1 MLTAKK
7 YWTATTLQ
15 GDKMKITKAELLD
28 MIKEEILKEYGM
40 EQDFKPGMMV
50 AWNSLEKVVKKTA
63 SGKEKVD
70 YVRMPMEGK
79 IISVEMDRYSA
90 EPGFAMVAVEGSREP
105 VMVALTDLDP
115 A

>member
-1 MLTAKK
+1 
-7 YWTATTLQ
+7 
-15 GDKMKITKAELLD
+15 MKITKTLLRKI
-28 MIKEEILKEYGM
+28 IKEELQEAFGM
-40 EQDFKPGMMV
+40 EQDFKPGMKV
-50 AWNSLEKVVKKTA
+50 NWNSLEKVIKKTA

-90 EPGFAMVAVEGSREP
+90 EPGFAMVAVEGEREP

>member
-1 MLTAKK
+1 MKLTKK
-7 YWTATTLQ
+7 
-15 GDKMKITKAELLD
+15 IIVE
-28 MIKEEILKEYGM
+28 MIKKQIQEAFGM

-50 AWNSLEKVVKKTA
+50 TWSELQKVVKTTA

-79 IISVEMDRYSA
+79 IVKVEMDRYST
-90 EPGFAMVAVEGSREP
+90 EPGFAMVAVEGEPKP
-105 VMVALTDLDP
+105 VMVALTELDP

>member
-1 MLTAKK
+1 
-7 YWTATTLQ
+7 
-15 GDKMKITKAELLD
+15 MKITKTLLRKI
-28 MIKEEILKEYGM
+28 IKEEILKEYGM

-70 YVRMPMEGK
+70 YVRMPMEGEIVK
-79 IISVEMDRYSA
+79 VEMDRYSA
-90 EPGFAMVAVEGSREP
+90 EPGFAMVAVEGEREP